1 MTTPLPLV
9 DLVILTDTSPT
20 LKTDARAVSEAAT
33 AALAVAQGQG
43 PGDIRLVWL
52 GIEGRWRATA
62 FNQTLRT
69 YLTQVCQV
77 PAAALRSRQRGELPD
92 GGAQEDAA
100 RAIEDATTHL
110 DWRPQAQ
117 RHLLYLG
124 DEALDGG
131 GDQPEASDV
140 AAADL
145 AIAAAQTA
153 AVQVHTHL
161 GWSKSRHR
169 QALIQEY
176 ARLATATGGLTFA
189 ASPESPT
196 DFVAVLVAILGHSQT
211 ALSTHSHKET
221 PMATQDTPTP
231 AAPTTPAAAPTTPA
245 ATPQKSYLPTTQTG
259 LQDYAYWWDYA
270 RKHAKKGKV
279 AKAFRRGRIWT

>member
-1 MTTPLPLV
+1 MTPSQPLV

-20 LKTDARAVSEAAT
+20 LKTDARAVSDAAT

-43 PGDIRLVWL
+43 AVDIRLVWL
-52 GIEGRWRATA
+52 GIEGRWRGTA
-62 FNQTLRT
+62 FNQTLRS
-69 YLTQVCQV
+69 YLTQTCPVS
-77 PAAALRSRQRGELPD
+77 AASLRSRQRGDLPD

-100 RAIEDATTHL
+100 RAIEDVTTHF

-124 DEALDGG
+124 DEALDAG
-131 GDQPEASDV
+131 GDKPAASDV

-145 AIAAAQTA
+145 AIAAAQQA
-153 AVQVHTHL
+153 QVQVHTHL
-161 GWSKSRHR
+161 GWSKIRHR

-196 DFVAVLVAILGHSQT
+196 DFVAVLVAIISHHQT
-211 ALSTHSHKET
+211 VPSTHSQKET
-221 PMATQDTPTP
+221 PMATPD
-231 AAPTTPAAAPTTPA
+231 
-245 ATPQKSYLPTTQTG
+245 TPQKSYLPTTQTG

-270 RKHAKKGKV
+270 RKHAKKGKA